1 MRPTSK
7 EQLKL
12 SANYELDNS
21 IKEGN
26 TFTIKYGNYI
36 KPGTLELSS
45 KNTQLCSK
53 EGSIF

>member
-1 MRPTSK
+1 M
-7 EQLKL
+7 